1 MQEPRHLR
9 VLIVDDHELIR
20 SGMRLLLED
29 NPHVASIEEASCAE
43 QALDMA
49 TSREFEIILMD
60 INLPGMSG
68 LEAAGKLIS
77 DAPQSRIIMITGN
90 LDMAPVRTL
99 LNAGVRGYI
108 TKEGNAEE
116 VDKAVSSVMSGD
128 QYLSPDVAQRLA
140 IESLN
145 GIAENP
151 FDNLTTRESEIT
163 TMLIQ
168 GQLNR
173 QISSTL
179 HISEKTVSTHRI
191 RAFEKLDIKTT
202 AELVRLANRFGIW
215 K

>member
-1 MQEPRHLR
+1 MQTPWHLR

-20 SGMRLLLED
+20 TGMRLLLED
-29 NPHVASIEEASCAE
+29 NPHVATVEEAGSAE
-43 QALDMA
+43 QALEMA
-49 TSREFEIILMD
+49 SSSDFEIILMD

-68 LEAAGKLIS
+68 LEAAGKLLS
-77 DAPQSRIIMITGN
+77 EAPLSRIIMITGN
-90 LDMAPVRTL
+90 PDMGPVRTL

-108 TKEGNAEE
+108 TKGGSAEE
-116 VDKAVSSVMSGD
+116 VDKAVSSVMNGD

-140 IESLN
+140 IESLKGN
-145 GIAENP
+145 VENP
-151 FDNLTTRESEIT
+151 FDKLTTRESEIT
-163 TMLIQ
+163 MMLIQ

-191 RAFEKLDIKTT
+191 RAFEKLGIKTT